1 MLYDQGYF
9 YGNMNDYGLKVH
21 NSSVNNNAVFESLQ
35 KRKREFDDSL
45 VSEYT
50 DYSDICESFCYIG
63 AIRINQGE
71 LNSRYSTL
79 HHIFI
84 PAEKTDINDPYTYI
98 RYFYPYYYNSSKNLN
113 EPLYQA
119 DIPKIPL
126 NYNELLSFCMLDGKE
141 NRKRFAKL
149 LELMYNVIFMEK
161 TVAVVL
167 PDKFFEISDLSPTM
181 PQSPQNCYQI
191 AAVLMLLLHIV
202 VPDCFSK
209 FNEIKDLRLRLK
221 YSIVKNTSH
230 KRGFCFISSTN
241 AQSNID
247 CEVFDF
253 HSKYDDFN
261 TASFYYSMAG
271 EVQKSPEALYD
282 FLKEIC
288 TVAGVDKFSCRQSN
302 TRHLAFN
309 ALLEAYEKS
318 VPVRT
323 IKNSEQLV
331 TWNKY
336 SDIINYHFPNTS
348 QVYLKEYISHLVKF
362 DGKGQIPSDEH
373 LFGFWQQLKET
384 GFDNPK
390 DAIFIIDEC
399 RSIETLSAFIK
410 DIINNKAVLS
420 YFSIYEKSPFKRL
433 IESISDEK
441 DGLYALKKFAEIMK
455 NAEYPDLL
463 PYNEMAEDCIKN
475 AKVLF
480 ENPDLRRDWLDALLD
495 SKIWEKSA
503 LCKWVYDNIHISDNI
518 EDIKKIKQRLN
529 IKINYDI
536 LVWKKIFE
544 ISYGKFIECFEKD
557 KNSNTVKNMY
567 DCCSWVDICD
577 SLSEYIEVPNSF
589 YKSREESDI
598 YYSQYSIEH
607 SNSFDEINK
616 YFSDNPKI
624 QDCYFMRIGAIIDK
638 DIKNLN
644 EENKKDLQKIFVW
657 VKLNEN
663 QFSSN
668 SFFRILKKDD
678 VHDAKKEL
686 IRKIVDEKDFS
697 LLEFIDCI
705 NDEELEKNVWDSIC
719 VYDFPAVELQNY
731 HLLQPLLHNVNTY
744 LYDLYD
750 NFDKDISGSIR
761 KLKEKFRENSDE
773 LKENTKL
780 FMDMYEVKEKCRN
793 SKTSMKNYLYLA
805 YLLDD
810 EKVYRI
816 IYHNFDG
823 IIPESEKA
831 NNPDIITLQEYI
843 YAYSYIKAWIEKK
856 DSVTQLSD
864 ILYSVKLLGYKNLDN
879 EEIRLF
885 SQTMGYKVDRKF
897 LDTEKAIFEKDTNIS
912 NAFEEL
918 EKRYTTYPETLGE
931 YADITSLKKKSQKR
945 LFNGISDVLL
955 QDDIPYESKM
965 EYIRCAEK
973 LELIDSESKDL
984 LRSLKADIEDSKN
997 IQNENRQ
1004 QSLLDILVKL
1014 QKHELRVTPNLWKKI
1029 QSLINKGINSLSFV
1043 EYYAGYELQ
1052 KIFDNEKY
1060 DVSSVKEKYQKYNEY
1075 IMNDKSLKKFW
1086 WLYVECN
1093 GNIKYL
1099 REFWKNCDPFPITF
1113 EVLYDNLPREY
1124 HIAKMIQDIWQIIA
1138 NENIKIITSPLFA
1151 LYVIF
1156 QGIINKKYDY
1166 SEIDNCFS
1174 YVSHMIKNCTI
1185 ISRVAFIDKNI
1196 EILKNV
1202 LIYIMEKN
1210 GEDLIESCSSNKI
1223 SDIFKYY
1230 FECVNN
1236 AVEDSKGNTYIHKDI
1251 AKLAKTPVLRTFLN
1265 ERKEE
1270 FLWGSMSKVYRNLP
1284 VFMNVLKIWIIN
1296 DFIEKND
1303 SGFIKNYKG
1312 KLAFS
1317 DSEKKLLNFIYDIYR
1332 KDDGT
1337 LMDYDTKSKLRNVF
1351 ENDIFC
1357 LDNARR
1363 VGELSNLEK
1372 KYLYDI
1378 REVISEKKIMQTEP
1392 RVPREVKLLAEEVL

>member
-79 HHIFI
+79 HHIFV

-181 PQSPQNCYQI
+181 PQNPQNCYQI

-480 ENPDLRRDWLDALLD
+480 
-495 SKIWEKSA
+495 
-503 LCKWVYDNIHISDNI
+503 
-518 EDIKKIKQRLN
+518 
-529 IKINYDI
+529 
-536 LVWKKIFE
+536 
-544 ISYGKFIECFEKD
+544 
-557 KNSNTVKNMY
+557 
-567 DCCSWVDICD
+567 
-577 SLSEYIEVPNSF
+577 
-589 YKSREESDI
+589 
-598 YYSQYSIEH
+598 
-607 SNSFDEINK
+607 
-616 YFSDNPKI
+616 
-624 QDCYFMRIGAIIDK
+624 
-638 DIKNLN
+638 
-644 EENKKDLQKIFVW
+644 
-657 VKLNEN
+657 
-663 QFSSN
+663 
-668 SFFRILKKDD
+668 
-678 VHDAKKEL
+678 
-686 IRKIVDEKDFS
+686 
-697 LLEFIDCI
+697 
-705 NDEELEKNVWDSIC
+705 
-719 VYDFPAVELQNY
+719 
-731 HLLQPLLHNVNTY
+731 
-744 LYDLYD
+744 
-750 NFDKDISGSIR
+750 
-761 KLKEKFRENSDE
+761 
-773 LKENTKL
+773 
-780 FMDMYEVKEKCRN
+780 
-793 SKTSMKNYLYLA
+793 
-805 YLLDD
+805 
-810 EKVYRI
+810 
-816 IYHNFDG
+816 
-823 IIPESEKA
+823 
-831 NNPDIITLQEYI
+831 
-843 YAYSYIKAWIEKK
+843 
-856 DSVTQLSD
+856 
-864 ILYSVKLLGYKNLDN
+864 
-879 EEIRLF
+879 
-885 SQTMGYKVDRKF
+885 
-897 LDTEKAIFEKDTNIS
+897 
-912 NAFEEL
+912 
-918 EKRYTTYPETLGE
+918 
-931 YADITSLKKKSQKR
+931 
-945 LFNGISDVLL
+945 
-955 QDDIPYESKM
+955 
-965 EYIRCAEK
+965 
-973 LELIDSESKDL
+973 
-984 LRSLKADIEDSKN
+984 
-997 IQNENRQ
+997 
-1004 QSLLDILVKL
+1004 
-1014 QKHELRVTPNLWKKI
+1014 
-1029 QSLINKGINSLSFV
+1029 
-1043 EYYAGYELQ
+1043 
-1052 KIFDNEKY
+1052 
-1060 DVSSVKEKYQKYNEY
+1060 
-1075 IMNDKSLKKFW
+1075 
-1086 WLYVECN
+1086 
-1093 GNIKYL
+1093 
-1099 REFWKNCDPFPITF
+1099 
-1113 EVLYDNLPREY
+1113 
-1124 HIAKMIQDIWQIIA
+1124 
-1138 NENIKIITSPLFA
+1138 
-1151 LYVIF
+1151 
-1156 QGIINKKYDY
+1156 
-1166 SEIDNCFS
+1166 
-1174 YVSHMIKNCTI
+1174 
-1185 ISRVAFIDKNI
+1185 
-1196 EILKNV
+1196 
-1202 LIYIMEKN
+1202 
-1210 GEDLIESCSSNKI
+1210 
-1223 SDIFKYY
+1223 
-1230 FECVNN
+1230 
-1236 AVEDSKGNTYIHKDI
+1236 
-1251 AKLAKTPVLRTFLN
+1251 
-1265 ERKEE
+1265 
-1270 FLWGSMSKVYRNLP
+1270 
-1284 VFMNVLKIWIIN
+1284 
-1296 DFIEKND
+1296 
-1303 SGFIKNYKG
+1303 
-1312 KLAFS
+1312 
-1317 DSEKKLLNFIYDIYR
+1317 
-1332 KDDGT
+1332 
-1337 LMDYDTKSKLRNVF
+1337 
-1351 ENDIFC
+1351 
-1357 LDNARR
+1357 
-1363 VGELSNLEK
+1363 
-1372 KYLYDI
+1372 
-1378 REVISEKKIMQTEP
+1378 
-1392 RVPREVKLLAEEVL
+1392 